1 MRPWQ
6 RNRMVLVLVILL
18 SVVIINIPALTTAQA
33 LSLIALL
40 TIMFA
45 GYVLLWNSYKKK

>member
-1 MRPWQ
+1 MRLWQ

-18 SVVIINIPALTTAQA
+18 SVVIINIPALTTTQA

-40 TIMFA
+40 AIMFA

>member
-6 RNRMVLVLVILL
+6 RNRIALVLLILL
-18 SVVIINIPALTTAQA
+18 SVVTINLPTLSLNQA

-40 TIMFA
+40 VVLFVA
-45 GYVLLWNSYKKK
+45 YVLFWNSYKKK